1 MKTTEP
7 DTANPQPEPNLRAAW
22 RVVSVRA
29 IRSFTQAFLNVVTPL
44 YLLSRGVSAAEL
56 GLFFTLS
63 FLIGALM
70 SVPVGIFADR
80 WGRKPFLISFT
91 ILMLIWGITFTF
103 TTSLPIMILVSVISG
118 IGRGGGGMGGGQAGP
133 FAPAESALLADLAP
147 ESQRRKVFSWN
158 GVASSLTA
166 AAGAALAGL
175 PVLLKKYHLAL
186 LSSNEGLFVLT
197 IVLAAVSLF
206 ILTTVREPPRKPRNK
221 KSKKI
226 LSRKSTKTVI
236 QLSIMGAS
244 NAFGISFVNSLF
256 VVWLHLRFGVG
267 QGYIGPVFTASY
279 LLSAASVWLA
289 SIMANR
295 IGSVR
300 TIVSTRIL
308 AALFMIATAVSP
320 TFLIAIIFQILR
332 TASTMMAA
340 PVRQSFTM
348 GLFPS
353 EERGSASGLTG
364 VVRRLSASA
373 SPPIAGGLFE
383 LGYLD
388 VPFFIGAGFQV
399 LSAILYR
406 QFFGHTDMETAKS
419 QSLNNEALELAEP
432 FGDDEAP

>member
-44 YLLSRGVSAAEL
+44 YLLSRGVSAGEL
-56 GLFFTLS
+56 GVFFTLS

-103 TTSLPIMILVSVISG
+103 TTNLPIMILVSVISG

-186 LSSNEGLFVLT
+186 LSSNEGLFFLT
-197 IVLAAVSLF
+197 IVLAVVSLF
-206 ILTTVREPPRKPRNK
+206 ILITVREPPRKARNK
-221 KSKKI
+221 KNKKI

-256 VVWLHLRFGVG
+256 VIWLHLRFGVG

-300 TIVSTRIL
+300 TIVSTRII
-308 AALFMIATAVSP
+308 AALLMVATALSP

-364 VVRRLSASA
+364 VVRRLSASV

-388 VPFFIGAGFQV
+388 VPFFLGAGFQI
-399 LSAILYR
+399 LSALLYR
-406 QFFGHTDMETAKS
+406 QFFGHIEPVTTKS
-419 QSLNNEALELAEP
+419 QTLSAEALELAEP
-432 FGDDEAP
+432 FGDDETP